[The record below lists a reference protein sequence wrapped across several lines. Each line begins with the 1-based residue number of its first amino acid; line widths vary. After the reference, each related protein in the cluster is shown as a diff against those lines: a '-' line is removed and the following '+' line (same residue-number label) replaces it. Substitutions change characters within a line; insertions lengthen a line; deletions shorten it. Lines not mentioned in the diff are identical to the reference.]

1 MIKKDAIQTA
11 KAPGAIGP
19 YSQAIR
25 TGNLLFVSGQIPI
38 DPRSGELVRSGIAD
52 ETKKVLENLQAILEE
67 AGGSLNDIV
76 KTTIFIKDM
85 NQFAA
90 INEVYGSFFKQP
102 YPARATVEVSRLPK
116 DVNVEIEAI
125 ANLS

>member
-1 MIKKDAIQTA
+1 MKKQVVQTN

-25 TGNLLFVSGQIPI
+25 SGNFLFVSGQIPI
-38 DPRSGELVRSGIAD
+38 DPATGELVRSGIAD
-52 ETKKVLENLQAILEE
+52 ETKKVLDNLKAILEA
-67 AGGSLNDIV
+67 AGGNLSDVV

-85 NQFAA
+85 NQFGT
-90 INEVYGSFFKQP
+90 INEVYGSYFQQP
-102 YPARATVEVSRLPK
+102 FPARATVEVARLPK